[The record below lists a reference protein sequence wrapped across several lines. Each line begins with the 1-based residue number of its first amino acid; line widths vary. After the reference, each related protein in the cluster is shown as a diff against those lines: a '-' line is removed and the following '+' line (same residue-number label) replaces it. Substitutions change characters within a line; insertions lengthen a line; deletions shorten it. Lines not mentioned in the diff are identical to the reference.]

1 MSPSTAIHS
10 LLGGALLGTG
20 LIGLLFLTG
29 RTEGVS
35 GLIAGVCTG
44 APRTRA
50 SRALFLAGMAL
61 AGALL
66 ALRFPEAFRDDT
78 GRPLAAAALGGLLV
92 GCGAA
97 LANGCTSGHAV
108 LGAVRFSPRSWLAAL
123 LFGLSA
129 SLTVALYPP
138 SEVGAPSLSQAD
150 RECGRDP

>member
-1 MSPSTAIHS
+1 MNMGAS

-35 GLIAGVCTG
+35 GMITGVCSGERG
-44 APRTRA
+44 ART
-50 SRALFLAGMAL
+50 SRAVFLAGLAL

-78 GRPLAAAALGGLLV
+78 GRPLAAAALGGVLV

-108 LGAVRFSPRSWLAAL
+108 LGTVRFSARSWLAAL
-123 LFGLSA
+123 LFGLAA

-138 SEVGAPSLSQAD
+138 PAADALSQAD
-150 RECGRDP
+150 RDPGSEP